1 MLKTLVMDFL
11 VFKPEF
17 SRRLSRIFFSAS
29 SRLSRNFRGRL
40 AGLAQ
45 IAAAGR
51 LSRRLRGLV
60 VIEKNISILVINYR
74 RAMSPFSL
82 LLCMSFIRVYQWCT
96 TFFGQGP
103 LIDFLNPS
111 GARQVRRLPLR
122 PVNEYMLKFKKMSCA
137 VKHKV
142 SLKNYREEDS
152 LLLHYCNVRA
162 FSNDSNGQWPL
173 TLNLKWHTSLIL
185 QQLADLDS
193 KVKSK
198 NQLDYHP
205 VNHASA
211 FKASNSEQAREI

>member
-1 MLKTLVMDFL
+1 
-11 VFKPEF
+11 
-17 SRRLSRIFFSAS
+17 
-29 SRLSRNFRGRL
+29 
-40 AGLAQ
+40 
-45 IAAAGR
+45 
-51 LSRRLRGLV
+51 
-60 VIEKNISILVINYR
+60 
-74 RAMSPFSL
+74 
-82 LLCMSFIRVYQWCT
+82 
-96 TFFGQGP
+96 
-103 LIDFLNPS
+103 
-111 GARQVRRLPLR
+111 VRRLPLR
-122 PVNEYMLKFKKMSCA
+122 PVNEYMLKFMKMSCA